1 MGARLDQRWTIKDIA
16 GAVLD
21 FQILRLEGP
30 GARIV
35 ALVRSPGGL
44 FAGDTIKVMSYPA
57 K

>member
-1 MGARLDQRWTIKDIA
+1 
-16 GAVLD
+16 VLD
-21 FQILRLEGP
+21 FRILRLEGP
-30 GARIV
+30 GARIL